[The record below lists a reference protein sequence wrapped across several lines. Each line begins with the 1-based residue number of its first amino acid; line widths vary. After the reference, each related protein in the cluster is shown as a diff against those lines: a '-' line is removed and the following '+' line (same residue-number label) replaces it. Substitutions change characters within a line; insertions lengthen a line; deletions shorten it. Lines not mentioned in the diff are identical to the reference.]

1 MAQGML
7 GAATLKE
14 FEDGLHG
21 ELIRPGD
28 GVYDEA
34 RSIWNGAHDARPA
47 VIARCADS
55 ADVRHAVGFA
65 RSEGLDVAVRGGS
78 HSIPGF
84 STCDDG
90 IVVDLSPM
98 KGITVDVSARTA
110 AAEGGVTW
118 GEFDAATQQHG
129 LATTGGLISTT
140 GVAGFTLGGGIG
152 WLMRKYG
159 LACDNLR
166 SAEVVT
172 ADGQVLTAS
181 ATENPDLFWGL
192 RGGGGNFGIVTSF
205 EFDLHPVGPTVAA
218 GPVFY
223 PGDRAEE
230 VMRFYRDFAREVPD
244 ELSTLVN
251 LMTAPPA
258 PFLPE
263 DWHGKKLIG
272 LVGCYSG
279 DHEEG
284 MKVLQPIRDLGDP
297 VADLVGPMPYVQMQ
311 SLLDALWPKGTQ
323 AYMKAGYFRELDDHA
338 IATMAR
344 FHQSATSPSSEIH
357 IQHFGGAIARVGEDD
372 TAQGERQAPF
382 VLNAIA
388 TTHEPGGSLDTHMDW
403 AQRFYA
409 EIEPSLTGG
418 AYINFLSSEG
428 EDRVQAAYGSE
439 KFARLR
445 ALKDRYDPTNL
456 FHLNQNIPPS
466 KAG

>member
-1 MAQGML
+1 MATQGVL

-28 GVYDEA
+28 GAYDEA

-55 ADVRHAVGFA
+55 SDVRHAIGFA

-90 IVVDLSPM
+90 IVIDLSPM
-98 KGITVDVSARTA
+98 KGIEVDAGGRTA
-110 AAEGGVTW
+110 TAQGGVVW
-118 GEFDAATQQHG
+118 NEFDAATQEHG
-129 LATTGGLISTT
+129 LATTGGLVSIT

-152 WLMRKYG
+152 WLMRKHG

-172 ADGQVLTAS
+172 ADGQILSVS

-192 RGGGGNFGIVTSF
+192 RGGGGNFGVVTSF
-205 EFDLHPVGPTVAA
+205 EFDLHPVGPTVTA

-223 PGDRAEE
+223 PGERAEE
-230 VMRFYRDFAREVPD
+230 ILRFYREFVKTVPD
-244 ELSTLVN
+244 ELTTFAN
-251 LMTAPPA
+251 LLTAPRA
-258 PFLPE
+258 SFLPE
-263 DWHGKKLIG
+263 EWHGKKL
-272 LVGCYSG
+272 VAVAGCYSG
-279 DHEEG
+279 DPDEG
-284 MKVLQPIRDLGDP
+284 MKALQPIRDLGDP
-297 VADLVGPMPYVQMQ
+297 VADLVDPMPYVQMQ
-311 SLLDALWPKGTQ
+311 SLFDALWPKGTQ

-338 IATMAR
+338 IETMVR
-344 FHQSATSPSSEIH
+344 FHQNATSPSSEIH
-357 IQHFGGAIARVGEDD
+357 VHDFGGAIARVGEDK
-372 TAQGERQAPF
+372 TAYGERGAPF
-382 VLNAIA
+382 VLNVIA
-388 TTHEPGGSLDTHMDW
+388 STHEPGGLDTHIDW
-403 AQRFYA
+403 AHRLYA

-428 EDRVQAAYGSE
+428 EDRVRAAYGTE

-466 KAG
+466 

>member
-1 MAQGML
+1 MATQGVL

-14 FEDGLHG
+14 FEDGMHG
-21 ELIRPGD
+21 EMVTPGD
-28 GVYDEA
+28 GGYDESRA
-34 RSIWNGAHDARPA
+34 IWNGAHDARPA
-47 VIARCADS
+47 LIARCADAS
-55 ADVRHAVGFA
+55 DVRHAVGFA

-84 STCDDG
+84 STVEGG
-90 IVVDLSPM
+90 IVIDLSPM
-98 KGITVDVSARTA
+98 KGIKVDVGA
-110 AAEGGVTW
+110 ATVRAEGGVIW
-118 GEFDAATQQHG
+118 GELDAATQEHG
-129 LATTGGLISTT
+129 LATTGGLVSTT

-181 ATENPDLFWGL
+181 ATENADLFWGL
-192 RGGGGNFGIVTSF
+192 RGGGGNFGVVTSF

-230 VMRFYRDFAREVPD
+230 ILRFYREFVKTVPD
-244 ELSTLVN
+244 ELTTFAGL
-251 LMTAPPA
+251 LTAPPA

-263 DWHGKKLIG
+263 EWHGKKLVA

-279 DHEEG
+279 DPDEG
-284 MKVLQPIRDLGDP
+284 MKALQPLRDLGDP

-311 SLLDALWPKGTQ
+311 SLLDDLYPRGTN
-323 AYMKAGYFRELDDHA
+323 AYMKAGYLDDLDDHA
-338 IATMAR
+338 IETAIR
-344 FHQSATSPSSEIH
+344 YHQDATSPASEIH
-357 IQHFGGAIARVGEDD
+357 LHHFGGAISRVDAEES
-372 TAQGERQAPF
+372 AYGERQAPY
-382 VLNAIA
+382 VLNIIVL
-388 TTHEPGGSLDTHMDW
+388 THEPGPLDPHIDW
-403 AQRFYA
+403 AHRLYA
-409 EIEPSLTGG
+409 DIEPSLTGA
-418 AYINFLSSEG
+418 AYINFLSAEG
-428 EDRVQAAYGSE
+428 EDRVQAAYGAE

-445 ALKDRYDPTNL
+445 ELKDRYDPTNL

-466 KAG
+466 KAS

>member
-1 MAQGML
+1 MATHGVL
-7 GAATLKE
+7 GSATLKE

-28 GVYDEA
+28 GAYEEA
-34 RSIWNGAHDARPA
+34 RSIWNGAHNAHPA
-47 VIARCADS
+47 LIARCVDS
-55 ADVRHAVGFA
+55 SDVRHAIGFA

-90 IVVDLSPM
+90 IVIDLSPM
-98 KGITVDVSARTA
+98 KGIKVDAGGRTA
-110 AAEGGVTW
+110 TAQGGVVW
-118 GEFDAATQQHG
+118 NEFDAATQEHG
-129 LATTGGLISTT
+129 LATTGGLVSIT

-172 ADGQVLTAS
+172 AAGQVLTAS

-192 RGGGGNFGIVTSF
+192 RGGGGNFGVVTSF
-205 EFDLHPVGPTVAA
+205 EFDLHRVGPTVTA

-223 PGDRAEE
+223 PGERAEE
-230 VMRFYRDFAREVPD
+230 ILRFYREFVKTVPD
-244 ELSTLVN
+244 ELTTFAN
-251 LMTAPPA
+251 LLTAPRA

-263 DWHGKKLIG
+263 EWHGKKL
-272 LVGCYSG
+272 VAVAGCYSG
-279 DHEEG
+279 DPEEG
-284 MKVLQPIRDLGDP
+284 MKALQPIRDLGDP
-297 VADLVGPMPYVQMQ
+297 VADLVGEMPYVQMQ
-311 SLLDALWPKGTQ
+311 SLFDALWPKGTQ

-338 IATMAR
+338 IQTMVR
-344 FHQSATSPSSEIH
+344 FHQNATSPSSEIH
-357 IQHFGGAIARVGEDD
+357 VHDFGGAIARVGEDE
-372 TAQGERQAPF
+372 TACGERQAPF
-382 VLNAIA
+382 VLNTIA
-388 TTHEPGGSLDTHMDW
+388 ATHEPDGLDTHIDW
-403 AQRFYA
+403 AQRLYV

-428 EDRVQAAYGSE
+428 KDRVKAAYGPE

-466 KAG
+466 